1 MSGMNDTTRS
11 LSTLVDLRAREV
23 DRLAATMAEK
33 QALRDRFQKNLDRLE
48 RLCAGGSGDT
58 QPGALLPMAL
68 SMNHAGYKQTVL
80 AMVDTHRQDLALH
93 EADMAVTQRALNA
106 ASLKR
111 EVLGQVLDEQSARI
125 RQARDRQDQK
135 RLDDMATQVWARGL
149 VR

>member
-1 MSGMNDTTRS
+1 MSGTQDTTRS
-11 LSTLVDLRAREV
+11 LSTLVDLRGREV

-33 QALRDRFQKNLDRLE
+33 QAVRDRYQKNLDRLE
-48 RLCAGGSGDT
+48 RLCAGSSGDT
-58 QPGALLPMAL
+58 RPGALSPML

-93 EADMAVTQRALNA
+93 EADMVVTQRALNT

-125 RQARDRQDQK
+125 RQARDRQEQK
-135 RLDDMATQVWARGL
+135 RTDDMATQAWARGL
-149 VR
+149 TR